1 MKKKAILPVK
11 KTLWPIFSRIIE
23 CDKPQE
29 TIFKGPQAILT
40 ITVELRT
47 YRSIFLGTD
56 RLLKTQFFEKK
67 AKFPVKKTL
76 WPNFSRIIERDKHQ
90 WTICKGPKG
99 FLVITV
105 ELIREFFKDLSVC

>member
-1 MKKKAILPVK
+1 MK

-76 WPNFSRIIERDKHQ
+76 WPNFSRIIECDETPAK
-90 WTICKGPKG
+90 TCKGPKG
-99 FLVITV
+99 IRIITL
-105 ELIREFFKDLSVC
+105 EPTRAFFRT

>member
-1 MKKKAILPVK
+1 MK

-67 AKFPVKKTL
+67 AKFPMKKIL
-76 WPNFSRIIERDKHQ
+76 WPIFSPIIECDKPQ
-90 WTICKGPKG
+90 GTIYNGPQAI
-99 FLVITV
+99 LTITV
-105 ELIREFFKDLSVC
+105 EIIRAFL